1 MEALED
7 ERLGD
12 GRGKPGLPATPAP
25 DMRLVVQRV
34 TSGSVTWDEA
44 QEKRSATIGLG
55 FVLLVGAGSDDDDA
69 TIRRLADKVI
79 DLRVF
84 ADDAGR
90 MNLSLVDVGGA
101 ALIVSQFTL
110 FADMSRGRRPRL
122 LALGVPHRTAR
133 AYADFGRRFRERGI
147 RAQTGSFGAVMR
159 VSIEND
165 GPVTLV
171 LSSDDWPTRV

>member
-1 MEALED
+1 M
-7 ERLGD
+7 GD
-12 GRGKPGLPATPAP
+12 GRGKPGLLATLGL

-34 TSGSVTWDEA
+34 TSGSVTWDKAGE
-44 QEKRSATIGLG
+44 QQVATIGLG
-55 FVLLVGAGSDDDDA
+55 LVLLVGAGSDDDEA

-84 ADDAGR
+84 ADEAGR
-90 MNLSLVDVGGA
+90 MNLSLVDVRGS

-110 FADMSRGRRPRL
+110 FADMSRGRRPSL
-122 LALGVPHRTAR
+122 LGAGDPKR
-133 AYADFGRRFRERGI
+133 AEELYLLFVQRFRERGI
-147 RAQTGSFGAVMR
+147 ETRTGSFGAVMT
-159 VSIEND
+159 VGIEND